1 MPTPRSVLLS
11 RTAADHW
18 AEVRA
23 MVAAAASAEVAVNVA
38 YSIKTNP
45 SPDLLRMAWTS
56 GMLVEAISQL
66 ELGKALDCGFP
77 AGSVVLNGP
86 GKWWPA
92 RVASAPLRAVF
103 CDSLVELGQVT
114 RWLRLGERLARVVG
128 VRLRPP
134 GLPSRFGVDVGQDGA
149 VEQVA
154 AAVSQVPADVAFG
167 VHFHLFSELSSPEL
181 RWSVVDTMLRTAV
194 ELERACGR
202 PVHTLDIGGG
212 WPPGPFVSELLP
224 GLGRFAAHAHTT
236 LAGLREIIV
245 EPGRGLAE
253 PTAAVLT
260 RVLEVRPGSA
270 GELDVVVDT
279 AVSELPEIA
288 RHPHRLFV
296 RTAGS
301 DAWQSLG
308 PGNGHVLGRSCME
321 SDILAVG
328 VRLPADV
335 AVGDHLAVCDAGAYD
350 TSKSYLFGCG

>member
-1 MPTPRSVLLS
+1 MALVPHQVQLPAADVGGPRAEALGHAIGAVDGQFAGLSSLLGDLDDQLDPALPTPRSVLLS

-202 PVHTLDIGGG
+202 PVHT
-212 WPPGPFVSELLP
+212 WTS
-224 GLGRFAAHAHTT
+224 
-236 LAGLREIIV
+236 
-245 EPGRGLAE
+245 
-253 PTAAVLT
+253 
-260 RVLEVRPGSA
+260 
-270 GELDVVVDT
+270 
-279 AVSELPEIA
+279 
-288 RHPHRLFV
+288 
-296 RTAGS
+296 
-301 DAWQSLG
+301 
-308 PGNGHVLGRSCME
+308 
-321 SDILAVG
+321 AVG
-328 VRLPADV
+328 GLPAR
-335 AVGDHLAVCDAGAYD
+335 
-350 TSKSYLFGCG
+350 S